1 MENNGISFF
10 FETSAKNGDN
20 IDKVKTE
27 INVKKYLLF
36 DKGF

>member
-20 IDKVKTE
+20 IDKVRA
-27 INVKKYLLF
+27 LLNSG
-36 DKGF
+36 KVLILL